1 MPRLFPWKPGIKQY
15 LSLYRN
21 FIFDT
26 CLARNKSYI
35 LLWTAIS
42 KMDDAE
48 HSDQLDK
55 SKVDMLLQ
63 QKEF

>member
-15 LSLYRN
+15 LSLYWN
-21 FIFDT
+21 FIFDI
-26 CLARNKSYI
+26 CLARTKSYI

-42 KMDDAE
+42 KMDDAKR
-48 HSDQLDK
+48 SGQLDK
-55 SKVDMLLQ
+55 SKVNVLLQ